1 MDTNPALAAG
11 SGVNGYW
18 PWWAGALALG
28 VITVG
33 YTLWTGRGLGV
44 SGAWARVLNW
54 RQVQQLER
62 LDQAF
67 GDEAALHA
75 AIEAATLQEFG
86 QGSGQRTYVASASGA
101 PVSQTLN
108 RPAPQPPS
116 PAASRVEQRPMP
128 LACYATLLAAIFF
141 GGLIGAMSSGRFSFR
156 TDMGAGF
163 SQIVTGSPAVMV
175 VLLFTGGLLVGFG
188 TRMAGGCSSGHG
200 LTGCS
205 RMQPASILATAVFF
219 GTAVGVSLLLWKVI

>member
-1 MDTNPALAAG
+1 MDPDPALAAG

-28 VITVG
+28 TITVG
-33 YTLWTGRGLGV
+33 YALWTGRGLGV

-54 RQVQQLER
+54 RQVRQLEQ
-62 LDQAF
+62 LDHAF
-67 GDEAALHA
+67 DDEAALHA

-86 QGSGQRTYVASASGA
+86 QGSAPGAYVASATGT

-108 RPAPQPPS
+108 RPAPRPPA
-116 PAASRVEQRPMP
+116 PASSSAEQRPMP
-128 LACYATLLAAIFF
+128 VACYATLLVAIFF
-141 GGLIGAMSSGRFSFR
+141 GGLIGAMVSGRFSVR
-156 TDMGAGF
+156 TDMGPGF
-163 SQIVTGSPAVMV
+163 SQIVTGNPAVMV

-219 GTAVGVSLLLWKVI
+219 GSAVCVSLLLWKVI